1 MPTKLEALEFKTS
14 SAELK
19 LAIDEQPGVLE
30 GYAAVFDNAD
40 RDGDVIVKG
49 AFAKTLE
56 TFKSCGFL
64 CDEHDWHTELGTNL
78 DEKEDDFGLW
88 IAAQFCSTPDAQ
100 TARAKIAEK
109 RARNREQQMSIGFKT
124 LNSERTKGVR
134 RILDIDLY
142 EVSVVA
148 VGANP
153 LTRVTSV
160 KAIHRDLDAEL
171 EARRAQ
177 LRRLAIARLRRA

>member
-1 MPTKLEALEFKTS
+1 MSEQLEFKMS
-14 SAELK
+14 GSELK
-19 LAIDEQPGVLE
+19 MADEKNGVLE

-40 RDGDVIVKG
+40 RDGDMIIKG
-49 AFAKTLE
+49 AFASTLE
-56 TFKSCGFL
+56 AFKTCGFL
-64 CDEHDWHTELGTNL
+64 CDAHDWHKELGTII
-78 DEKEDDFGLW
+78 EAKEDDFGLW
-88 IAAQFCSTPDAQ
+88 VAAEFYSTPDAQ
-100 TARAKIAEK
+100 LARQKIAEK
-109 RARNREQQMSIGFKT
+109 RTRNRDQQMSIGFKT

-153 LTRVTSV
+153 LTRVTAI
-160 KAIHRDLDAEL
+160 KAVHRDLDAEL